1 MRILCL
7 ANSYKEGGRCIAGIL
22 LDDNNNKPVFK
33 KNKPVWIRP
42 ICKTKH
48 GQIPNYLCNTI
59 LPLDIIQINKT
70 SNVGVGYQSEN
81 TTFDEKQILVISKAT
96 KNILTNLYSQTNLI
110 FGNRGKALPEDTIKE
125 LDHSLMLISSS
136 NFKII
141 ERKYEEKARPK
152 IRLNFFY
159 NNVSYDFP
167 VTDPIFLE
175 NYSKNKNIIGNKAS
189 IDIVLSLGV
198 PFKDWY
204 YKLVAT
210 IIY

>member
-1 MRILCL
+1 M
-7 ANSYKEGGRCIAGIL
+7 
-22 LDDNNNKPVFK
+22 
-33 KNKPVWIRP
+33 
-42 ICKTKH
+42 
-48 GQIPNYLCNTI
+48 
-59 LPLDIIQINKT
+59 
-70 SNVGVGYQSEN
+70 GYQSEN

-125 LDHSLMLISSS
+125 LDHSLMLVNSS

-175 NYSKNKNIIGNKAS
+175 NYSKNKNIIDNKAS